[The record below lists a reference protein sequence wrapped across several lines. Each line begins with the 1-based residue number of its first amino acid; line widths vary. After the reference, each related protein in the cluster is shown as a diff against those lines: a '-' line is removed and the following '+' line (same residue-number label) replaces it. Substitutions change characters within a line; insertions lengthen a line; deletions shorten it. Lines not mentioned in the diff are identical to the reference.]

1 MRIDVSEE
9 IRNNTFPVQNGY
21 NDTSAV
27 NSSNANTAAGAVF
40 ENGVVDKY
48 IEKATEGGSAALD
61 SAESLDSKQMQKQLS
76 MIADTT
82 SEELEQ
88 IKEDTDNFEDE
99 EINTIVT
106 VQEKIRMQL
115 AAYCD
120 DFDSGMVE
128 DFSEEEL
135 NVISSM
141 KGNAALWAKKL
152 KEANLPV
159 TQKNL
164 ESMQYAIELAG
175 KIGEIS
181 DGVKAYFVKNQGKD
195 ITIESLYLASY
206 SGMGESSVRGGSYY
220 SMQEGGYLAHNSVD
234 NDFENVFAQIE
245 QSLSHE
251 GITID
256 DNVLQNIK
264 WLYNNQLPINSDTLS
279 RLEEINGISLQADE
293 DKLLDK
299 ITDAMYEG
307 DNAADARLNGQSL
320 RDIVQKADGIIDL
333 INKADDE
340 QIKAAIAASDGEI
353 TLEDIYNSNNN
364 TAKGSVISDNDIRF
378 VTAKRQLEEIRLT
391 MSVESIAVMEKNG
404 ISVDILSLSELVEE
418 LKSIENDYKVNYLQ
432 AAGAEASPQNI
443 DLFSTVND
451 AVEAVKNSPAAI
463 IGKAA
468 FADGYGTIA
477 QLEKDGTALSD
488 KYKTAEEAYET
499 VMTKPRADMGD
510 SIKTA
515 FRNVDDILESMNI
528 DVNEYNR
535 RAVRILAYNRM
546 EITPE
551 NIDAVKSADL
561 KINNVLSHMTPSAVV
576 KMIRENY
583 NPMEV
588 TIDELDN
595 KLNTYDENSFVTEDK
610 YSEFLWKMEQKNE
623 LTSQERES
631 YIGIYRLVNQI
642 EKSDG
647 ALVGALVSQG
657 ADLTMENLLSA
668 YRSRRKGNVEYS
680 VDDNFNGV
688 ESRLTSDISQQIE
701 KGFNKNNNQYYGNL
715 AQKILDNLNNS
726 DITQADGSQNIM
738 DMSLEEFAEFINNA
752 AESDD
757 KYTEYQLDMLRNMN
771 NIEQKVF
778 DIISGYDISNN
789 IGNINAIK
797 DMLASS
803 QNLFKKLYNIS
814 ENTGTSDADDSDI
827 SQMMEQ
833 SELLTDSLEDKDS
846 IQQKYSEFIENTVS
860 EIKNAVV
867 DDCDTYV
874 DVRAMK
880 LLGSQ
885 LNIASLM
892 SREEMYQI
900 PVMINGEVTAINLK
914 MRHNTG
920 EAQNV
925 NITFNTELTGSID
938 ATFTVKNEQVSG
950 YVVCDSNAGKEYIES
965 TTEQFKSN
973 LNQNANLNISDITVI
988 TNSDVNIKDIYIDN
1002 SANDAPESKVLYDI
1016 AKCFIESVRTTLK

>member
-1 MRIDVSEE
+1 
-9 IRNNTFPVQNGY
+9 
-21 NDTSAV
+21 
-27 NSSNANTAAGAVF
+27 
-40 ENGVVDKY
+40 
-48 IEKATEGGSAALD
+48 
-61 SAESLDSKQMQKQLS
+61 
-76 MIADTT
+76 MIMYC
-82 SEELEQ
+82 
-88 IKEDTDNFEDE
+88 
-99 EINTIVT
+99 
-106 VQEKIRMQL
+106 KI
-115 AAYCD
+115 
-120 DFDSGMVE
+120 
-128 DFSEEEL
+128 
-135 NVISSM
+135 
-141 KGNAALWAKKL
+141 
-152 KEANLPV
+152 
-159 TQKNL
+159 
-164 ESMQYAIELAG
+164 
-175 KIGEIS
+175 
-181 DGVKAYFVKNQGKD
+181 
-195 ITIESLYLASY
+195 
-206 SGMGESSVRGGSYY
+206 
-220 SMQEGGYLAHNSVD
+220 
-234 NDFENVFAQIE
+234 
-245 QSLSHE
+245 
-251 GITID
+251 
-256 DNVLQNIK
+256 
-264 WLYNNQLPINSDTLS
+264 INSDTLS

-715 AQKILDNLNNS
+715 AQNILHNLNNS

-738 DMSLEEFAEFINNA
+738 DMSLEEFADFINNA

-867 DDCDTYV
+867 DECDTYV

-925 NITFNTELTGSID
+925 NITFNTKLTGSID

-965 TTEQFKSN
+965 TTEHFKSN
-973 LNQNANLNISDITVI
+973 LIQNANLNISDITVI

-1016 AKCFIESVRTTLK
+1016 AKCFIESVRTTL